1 MATPVNPATFPFMV
15 SSRRSAVIDVG
26 TNSVKV
32 LLADVFGSTVEP
44 VWETSEQTRLGAGF
58 YDDHR
63 LRAGS
68 IAATADAVARFTREA
83 RKRGAETVRVLATSA
98 AREAVNAAELLS
110 AIRTASGL
118 ETEVIAGDME
128 AEMGFRGVTSHPLL
142 KVGRTLVLDV
152 GGGSTEFMF
161 GVGGRLVFRHS
172 FPMGSVRLF
181 EKLRPSD
188 HPGDRGLN
196 EVEKW
201 LHAWLEL
208 EVAPPL
214 QPLFAGEG
222 NPERAVGIGGTISIL
237 ALIHHGQREFDRD
250 LIERTL
256 FQAEEF
262 HALTRRLWSLPLS
275 ERRILPG
282 LPPER
287 ADVILTG
294 AAIYSAVL
302 TLFRIPRLVA
312 STRGLRFA
320 ALMESPHSAAGTV
333 PRR

>member
-1 MATPVNPATFPFMV
+1 MV
-15 SSRRSAVIDVG
+15 SSRRAVIDVG

-32 LLADVFGSTVEP
+32 LVADVSGSTVEP

-68 IAATADAVARFTREA
+68 IAATADVVARFNREA
-83 RKRGAETVRVLATSA
+83 RKHGAETVRVLATSA
-98 AREAVNAAELLS
+98 TREAVNAAELLS
-110 AIRTASGL
+110 AICTASGL
-118 ETEVIAGDME
+118 ETEVIAGDLE
-128 AEMGFRGVTSHPLL
+128 AEMGFRGVTTLPVL
-142 KVGRTLVLDV
+142 KVGRALVLDV

-161 GVGGRLVFRHS
+161 GIGGKLVFRHS

-188 HPGDRGLN
+188 PPGDVGFHGA
-196 EVEKW
+196 ETW
-201 LHAWLEL
+201 LRAWLES
-208 EVAPPL
+208 EVAPRL
-214 QPLFAGEG
+214 QPVFAVEG
-222 NPERAVGIGGTISIL
+222 HPELAIGIGGTTSIL
-237 ALIHHGQREFDRD
+237 ALIYHGSSVFDRD
-250 LIERTL
+250 LIERTV

-262 HALTRRLWSLPLS
+262 HALTRRLWSLSLA
-275 ERRILPG
+275 ERRTLPG

-287 ADVILTG
+287 ADVIPTG

-302 TLFRIPRLVA
+302 TSFGILRLAA

-320 ALMESPHSAAGTV
+320 ALMESP
-333 PRR
+333 PLCR

>member
-1 MATPVNPATFPFMV
+1 MNSYDFRGALGGGSCNLAHPPVMV
-15 SSRRSAVIDVG
+15 SSRRRAVIDVG

-63 LRAGS
+63 LQAGS
-68 IAATADAVARFTREA
+68 IAATADAVARFNREA
-83 RKRGAETVRVLATSA
+83 RNRGAESVRVLATSA
-98 AREAVNAAELLS
+98 AREAVNAAELLG

-118 ETEVIAGDME
+118 ETEVIGGDME
-128 AEMGFRGVTSHPLL
+128 AELGFRGVTSHPLF
-142 KVGRTLVLDV
+142 GRGRMLVLDV

-161 GVGGRLVFRHS
+161 GVAGRLEFRHS
-172 FPMGSVRLF
+172 FPIGSVRLF

-188 HPGDRGLN
+188 PPGVDG
-196 EVEKW
+196 
-201 LHAWLEL
+201 LHAVDDWLRAWL
-208 EVAPPL
+208 QSEVTPL
-214 QPLFAGEG
+214 LDPLFAVAGY
-222 NPERAVGIGGTISIL
+222 PELAVGIGGTTSIL
-237 ALIHHGQREFDRD
+237 ALIHHARHDFDRN

-256 FQAEEF
+256 FQAGEF
-262 HALTRRLWSLPLS
+262 HALVRQLWSLPLAD
-275 ERRILPG
+275 RRTLPG

-302 TLFRIPRLVA
+302 MAYRIPQLAA

-320 ALMESPHSAAGTV
+320 ALIE
-333 PRR
+333 